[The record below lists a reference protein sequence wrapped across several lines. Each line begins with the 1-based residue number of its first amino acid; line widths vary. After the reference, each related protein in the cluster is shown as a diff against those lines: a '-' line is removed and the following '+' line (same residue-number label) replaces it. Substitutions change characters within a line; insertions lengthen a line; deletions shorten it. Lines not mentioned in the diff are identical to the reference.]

1 MPGPRGRAFVF
12 VGCRVS
18 LRDITDEIY
27 AEFVGH
33 GLAET
38 ATYQPAGGGSPFPVA
53 CTIDFDLEQYDTGSD
68 VRGLADAV
76 IIAIPRSQ
84 LPGITRGDTIT
95 AADGRTYTVER
106 RVRADDGRWSLLCRP

>member
-12 VGCRVS
+12 LGWRVS

-27 AEFVGH
+27 SELVGH

-38 ATYQPAGGGSPFPVA
+38 ASYQPLSGAPAFEVA
-53 CTIDFDLEQYDTGSD
+53 CTIDFDLEQYDTGTE

-76 IIAIPRSQ
+76 IIGIPRSK
-84 LPGITRGDTIT
+84 LTTITRGDKIT
-95 AADGRTYTVER
+95 AADGRIYTVER